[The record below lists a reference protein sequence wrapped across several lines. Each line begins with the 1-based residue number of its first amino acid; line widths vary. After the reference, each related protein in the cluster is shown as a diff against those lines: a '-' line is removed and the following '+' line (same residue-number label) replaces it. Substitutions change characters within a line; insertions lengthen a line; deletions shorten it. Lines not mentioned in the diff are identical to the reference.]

1 METSDLAQALGRASG
16 GSFAA
21 AAFSLAGSQM
31 VAATPLRLQGLNL
44 GFRASATR
52 RAPVPLGLIRRLGC
66 RRAALGGPGPHCLGH
81 LSLENRLRL

>member
-1 METSDLAQALGRASG
+1 MEASDPAQALGHASG

-21 AAFSLAGSQM
+21 AAFSLAESPM
-31 VAATPLRLQGLNL
+31 VAPTPLRLQGLNL
-44 GFRASATR
+44 GFRASAIR
-52 RAPVPLGLIRRLGC
+52 RAPAPLGLTRRLGC